1 MHENDK
7 KYCKNGNHSP
17 EHFYRNLSFV
27 SIYFHKNFML
37 GNVKIKLYHVSERL
51 TWLSDISRFK
61 FNKNKSYIK
70 WKSLG
75 RINDLPE
82 PSRGFTSIHYTFLAF
97 RLLILEWL
105 IKDSSEKKDFFK
117 RLFLVL
123 LFFSFL

>member
-1 MHENDK
+1 
-7 KYCKNGNHSP
+7 
-17 EHFYRNLSFV
+17 
-27 SIYFHKNFML
+27 ML

-51 TWLSDISRFK
+51 TWLSDIPLFK

-117 RLFLVL
+117 QLFLVL